1 MHYTRTDALT
11 LIAAA
16 RHEFTTLIAA
26 LPPAARVAQGSLKDW
41 SPKDEMAHLAYW
53 IEVFVAQIQARRAG
67 QPLMDTR
74 DYLRRNDIA
83 WAARKDQSWAEVE
96 ASLESALAALEGEI
110 RAFSDDELVDA
121 QRFTIEPDTK
131 TPRPLLRNLIYEMI
145 EHPLVH
151 MVGIYRKI
159 GDEVRLR
166 AMLTRIET
174 PLKARGFSRFA
185 ASARRKIKGYAG

>member
-1 MHYTRTDALT
+1 MSIDTALA
-11 LIAAA
+11 LITAA

-26 LPPAARVAQGSLKDW
+26 LPPATRDAQGSLKDW

-53 IEVFVAQIQARRAG
+53 IEIFVVQIQARRAG

-83 WAARKDQSWAEVE
+83 WAARKDQSWSEVE

-121 QRFTIEPDTK
+121 QRLTIEPHAK

-159 GDEVRLR
+159 GDEAGLR
-166 AMLTRIET
+166 AMLTRIEV
-174 PLKARGFSRFA
+174 PLKVRGFSRFA
-185 ASARRKIKGYAG
+185 ASALRKIKGYSA